1 MFFVGKTHLIRDM
14 YVHCK
19 CKQITDLVPPTVD
32 DVADVEAKE
41 ESYQLGDCPVVGVQV
56 FQAHLCKLSTA

>member
-19 CKQITDLVPPTVD
+19 CKQRTYLVPPTVD
-32 DVADVEAKE
+32 DVADVETKE
-41 ESYQLGDCPVVGVQV
+41 EGDQLGDCRVVGVVV
-56 FQAHLCKLSTA
+56 F